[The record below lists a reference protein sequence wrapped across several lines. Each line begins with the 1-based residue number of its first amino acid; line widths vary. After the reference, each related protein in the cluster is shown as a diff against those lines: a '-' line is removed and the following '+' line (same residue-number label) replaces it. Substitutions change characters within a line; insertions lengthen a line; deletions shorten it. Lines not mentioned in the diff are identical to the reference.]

1 MVGDIAFLEA
11 LGIVTLAAAV
21 AALLGRV
28 VRMPSIVSYVL
39 AGLVIGPIA
48 GWIVLGDEPHGALE
62 VLAEMGVVL
71 LLFLVGLELSV
82 DRIREVGKVAFAAGI
97 GQVLFTTVGGL
108 GIAYLLGFGWIDAL
122 FIATALTFSS
132 TVVVVKLLDQKGDLH
147 SLYGRIAIGIFLV
160 QDLVVI
166 VILTVL
172 AGLGRAE
179 AMSPGA
185 IATNIGMAFVGMTV
199 LLVGVVLAARFLL
212 PGALGWAV
220 RSPRLLL
227 IASLS
232 WCTALVVAAEA
243 LELSVE
249 IGAFLAGI
257 ALAQHG
263 AAHDLR
269 RRTHPLMMFFV
280 VVFFVTLGA
289 QMELSAAGDYWF
301 EALVLSLFVL
311 IGNPF
316 IFMVI
321 IARFGY
327 SERTSFST
335 SVTVAQISE
344 FSFIFAALGVATGLI
359 HADILSIIA
368 MVGVLTIAASAYMIL
383 YSEPLYKR
391 LSRWGLLRM
400 FRAGHHEDEAIGGSP
415 LRDHVIVVGMN
426 EVGRRVVEELC
437 ARGET
442 VVAIDS
448 DARVLRDLPSRCV
461 AGDVEYPS
469 TLDDAQLPS
478 AKLAITTFRGEASAK
493 LFVHRCQRAGVPV
506 AAYAL
511 DKPIAEQLARAGSDR
526 VVESRAT
533 SGERLADEL
542 AALRVFAEEHR

>member
-1 MVGDIAFLEA
+1 VSGDIAFLEA
-11 LGIVTLAAAV
+11 LGIITIAAAF
-21 AALLGRV
+21 AAFVGRL
-28 VRMPSIVSYVL
+28 VRMPTIVSYVL
-39 AGLVIGPIA
+39 AGLVVGPIA
-48 GWIVLGDEPHGALE
+48 GWIPGDGEAHGALD

-71 LLFLVGLELSV
+71 LLFLVGLELSIE
-82 DRIREVGKVAFAAGI
+82 RIRAVGKVAFAAGI
-97 GQVLFTTVGGL
+97 GQVLFTTAGGL
-108 GIAYLLGFGWIDAL
+108 GLAYVLGFGWLDAL

-172 AGLGRAE
+172 SGLGRAE
-179 AMSPGA
+179 ALTPGA
-185 IATNIGMAFVGMTV
+185 IATNIGMAFGGMTV
-199 LLVGVVLAARFLL
+199 LLAGVMVAARFVL
-212 PGALGWAV
+212 PSALSWAV
-220 RSPRLLL
+220 QSPRLLL

-257 ALAQHG
+257 ALAQHS

-289 QMELSAAGDYWF
+289 QMELTAAGDYWF
-301 EALVLSLFVL
+301 QALVLSLFVL

-316 IFMVI
+316 IFMLI

-344 FSFIFAALGVATGLI
+344 FSFIFAALGVTTGLI
-359 HADILSIIA
+359 HADILSIVA
-368 MVGVLTIAASAYMIL
+368 MVGIVTIAASAYMIL
-383 YSEPLYKR
+383 YSEPLYAR
-391 LSRWGLLRM
+391 ISRWGLLRI
-400 FRAGHHEDEAIGGSP
+400 FRAGHHEDEELGGAR
-415 LRDHVIVVGMN
+415 LRDHVVVVGMN
-426 EVGRRVVEELC
+426 DIGRRVVHALC
-437 ARGET
+437 ERGEQ

-448 DARVLRDLPSRCV
+448 DARLLRDLPSRCV
-461 AGDVEYPS
+461 TGDVEYES
-469 TLDDAQLPS
+469 TLDDACLDD
-478 AKLAITTFRGEASAK
+478 AKLAITTFRGEAAGQ
-493 LFVHRCQRAGVPV
+493 LFAYRCTKAGVPV
-506 AAYAL
+506 ATYAL
-511 DKPIAEQLARAGSDR
+511 DRPIAEQFERAGADR
-526 VVESRAT
+526 VVESRAI
-533 SGERLADEL
+533 SGQRLAEEL
-542 AALRVFAEEHR
+542 VELGVLGGKAS